1 MLHRRR
7 RDVVREPHA
16 LDLLLGLERTCGCE
30 ERRRV
35 GGVAERREP
44 VARERR
50 RLADHAIRRLRAE
63 RELEPDTAELARSL
77 ACELEHTGGR
87 RARVD
92 RVVPLEQTHVARPR
106 HARRV
111 LLGRLEADEHRLA
124 LAREDARVVSLH
136 SPEVRQVEDVVGRAH
151 DERVELVL
159 GHERAHA
166 LELRVV
172 ARPAHQ
178 RTRGG
183 AGSPCASSHEITG
196 LRSTPIRSISHSMTS
211 PGLR

>member
-7 RDVVREPHA
+7 RDVVGEAHA
-16 LDLLLGLERTCGCE
+16 LDLLLGLERPCSGE

-35 GGVAERREP
+35 GDVAERAEP
-44 VARERR
+44 VGRERR
-50 RLADHAIRRLRAE
+50 RLADHPVGRLRSE
-63 RELEPDTAELARSL
+63 RELEPDPPVLARCL
-77 ACELEHTGGR
+77 ASELEDARAG

-92 RVVPLEQTHVARPR
+92 RVVALEEPHVARPR
-106 HARRV
+106 HVRRV
-111 LLGRLEADEHRLA
+111 LLGRLETDQRRLA
-124 LAREDARVVSLH
+124 LTREDARVVPLH
-136 SPEVRQVEDVVGRAH
+136 PPEVREVEDVVGRAD

-183 AGSPCASSHEITG
+183 AGSKCASSHDTTG
-196 LRSTPIRSISHSMTS
+196 LRRTPIRSISHSMTS